1 MLTVTDEARD
11 VVQRYLDRVLVGG
24 DHSAAVE
31 LVADPGLRRSA
42 AALRSA
48 FPDLTISGVILVS
61 DDPMVGVHAAAR
73 GTHRGIFQGVPPTHR
88 TWAASFSGVYR
99 VDEGRIVDSWET
111 WDLLGILEQIGG
123 VRRADSA
130 SA

>member
-1 MLTVTDEARD
+1 MAGEASG
-11 VVQRYLDRVLVGG
+11 VVQRYLDCVLVGG
-24 DHSAAVE
+24 EPDMASE

-42 AALRSA
+42 AGLRSA
-48 FPDLTISGVILVS
+48 FPDLSISSLVLANS
-61 DDPMVGVHAAAR
+61 DEMAAVHAAAR
-73 GTHRGIFQGVPPTHR
+73 GTHRGIFQGVPPTGR
-88 TWAASFSGVYR
+88 GWTASFTGIYR
-99 VDEGRIVDSWET
+99 VQGGRIVDSWET

>member
-1 MLTVTDEARD
+1 VTDEARGI
-11 VVQRYLDRVLVGG
+11 VQRYLDLVLVGRKPG
-24 DHSAAVE
+24 ITSE
-31 LVADPGLRRSA
+31 LVADPGLRRSV

-48 FPDLTISGVILVS
+48 FPDLAISSVVMVS
-61 DDPMVGVHAAAR
+61 RGGMVGVHIAAR
-73 GTHRGIFQGVPPTHR
+73 ATHRGIFQGVPPTGR
-88 TWAASFSGVYR
+88 TWAATCTAIYR
-99 VDEGRIVDSWET
+99 VRDGHIVDSWEN